1 MAVNAPSP
9 PLSGPMSFS
18 PDILMNYLLRPRIWP
33 SFPASS
39 GVDPCDVPFRYASEP
54 TPCGCPVARPSSW
67 PRDSNSWNIRARS
80 LFRHPIEQVIMQKLG
95 HNSSILFCLKPSTL
109 FLCFL
114 LPLAINR
121 YDLHSR
127 IEVIPTK
134 MVVFRIENRSTRV
147 TLMN

>member
-9 PLSGPMSFS
+9 PLSGSMSS
-18 PDILMNYLLRPRIWP
+18 K
-33 SFPASS
+33 S
-39 GVDPCDVPFRYASEP
+39 PFRH
-54 TPCGCPVARPSSW
+54 
-67 PRDSNSWNIRARS
+67 
-80 LFRHPIEQVIMQKLG
+80 LIEQVIMQKLG
-95 HNSSILFCLKPSTL
+95 HNSSILLHLKPDVL
-109 FLCFL
+109 FHCFL

-127 IEVIPTK
+127 IEVIATK

>member
-9 PLSGPMSFS
+9 PLSGPMS
-18 PDILMNYLLRPRIWP
+18 
-33 SFPASS
+33 
-39 GVDPCDVPFRYASEP
+39 CK
-54 TPCGCPVARPSSW
+54 
-67 PRDSNSWNIRARS
+67 S